1 MEPVRDARAAQGGEI
16 ADPPLRA
23 LLADTRLA
31 WLWLIPRVSV
41 GWVWLEAGW
50 RHLQMQGQGHA
61 QGPLLPAGSGD
72 SWPVNAAAVV
82 LTLAGIAL
90 ILGAGTGLA
99 ALIGGVAAGAL
110 APGETGALGALVFLA
125 TVAIVFTW
133 KTAGW
138 IGLDRWLLPLLG
150 MPRRGGTLLDDV
162 DIFERRHA
170 GPAYPGGEHVG
181 ISGKAGT
188 GTWQH

>member
-1 MEPVRDARAAQGGEI
+1 M
-16 ADPPLRA
+16 
-23 LLADTRLA
+23 
-31 WLWLIPRVSV
+31 
-41 GWVWLEAGW
+41 
-50 RHLQMQGQGHA
+50 
-61 QGPLLPAGSGD
+61 
-72 SWPVNAAAVV
+72 V

-99 ALIGGVAAGAL
+99 ALIGGVAASAL

-162 DIFERRHA
+162 DIFEDMRA
-170 GPAYPGGEHVG
+170 GSAYPGVEHAGV
-181 ISGKAGT
+181 SGKAGT
-188 GTWQH
+188 ETWQH